1 MITGSSR
8 DQRVVVGVDASH
20 HASYAADWAA
30 REAVQRGAAL
40 HIIHALDA
48 DPSSALAGPGVYS
61 THVHA
66 VTEAGQQLLTELQYR
81 IASAHPSLSVTT
93 ELAHQSAA
101 GALVLASAQAELLV
115 LGTRGRGGF
124 AGLPVGSVAARVVA
138 HAHCPVIVLRD
149 HDQRPASDG
158 EVMLAMQEG
167 QAEETMLF
175 AFEQAARAGVG
186 LLALHAWA
194 PYPGHALDYLSENG
208 VLARQATERMVADL
222 ATVREKFPNVHV
234 TIRAER
240 GHPAAVLAGA
250 SAHARL
256 VVLGAHRHFGP
267 LSLSIG
273 PVIHAL
279 LGHAYCPVAVVP
291 VPKTA

>member
-30 REAVQRGAAL
+30 REAEQRGVPL

-66 VTEAGQQLLTELQYR
+66 ITEAAQQLLAQVEYR
-81 IASAHPSLSVTT
+81 ITAAHPSLGVTT
-93 ELAHQSAA
+93 ELAHQAAA
-101 GALVLASAQAELLV
+101 GALVLASEQAELLV
-115 LGTRGRGGF
+115 VGTRGRGGF
-124 AGLPVGSVAARVVA
+124 AGLPLGSVSTRTVA
-138 HAHCPVIVLRD
+138 HVHCPVVVLRD
-149 HDQRPASDG
+149 HDQRSASDG
-158 EVMLAMQEG
+158 EVMLGMQEG

-186 LLALHAWA
+186 LRALHAWA
-194 PYPGHALDYLSENG
+194 PYPGHGLDYLSSNG
-208 VLARQATERMVADL
+208 VLARQATERMAADL
-222 ATVREKFPNVHV
+222 AAVREKFPDVHV

-240 GHPAAVLAGA
+240 GHPAAVLADA
-250 SAHARL
+250 SAQARL
-256 VVLGAHRHFGP
+256 VVVGAHRHLGP

-273 PVIHAL
+273 PVIHGL
-279 LGHAYCPVAVVP
+279 LGHAHCLVAVVP
-291 VPKTA
+291 VLKTA